1 MNFKWNNLKP
11 ACCAKWLVLPTVY
24 SDSLSYGEQLDKFC
38 YQLNQLIENNNILP
52 DFISEMIK
60 EYINSGAIGEVVRDI
75 LADYILN
82 VKYPPEGITPA
93 VGDGS
98 ADDTAAIQGCIDYA
112 AENGGVVY
120 FPYGSYLTQPLTMKD
135 DVSLFGFD
143 RYSTK
148 IVLKGG
154 ATNPLISGTV
164 ADLSIANLT
173 LDGNSGIQVNDVNV
187 VTITGTNVLF
197 TNLIIKDGYTLV
209 NYVGT
214 GGHFQIS
221 DVVFGN
227 AVEKCL
233 LTAGNADVQC
243 ENVVFNH
250 LSAVGGIS
258 VMDIGTDGGFF
269 NVKSVATCNKCIVV
283 GGNNNK
289 ISAIVENASIPVID
303 NGLQNNVEIFGI
315 SNKEFYSSDTTKEVN
330 GSYSKHI
337 GRTYTK
343 AVDGNSSESYGGNYN
358 KTVTGVTSETYNADK
373 TVTEENESITG
384 KKLIRNATDYSIN
397 ATNTVSFAGKDVVL
411 NPANALTYNKTP
423 ETINKFFK
431 SVPMKN
437 DDDVYNVLVEN
448 DLSLFTNG
456 WVTPQDYGA
465 KGDGVTDDT
474 EAFRNA
480 IEYCITNNKGL
491 YVPAVGLWNQEGGY
505 ILSKPLNI
513 DYPMVFICDPN
524 VLMNWKNAH
533 LNNDTTTTLGRNN
546 STKYESGYGVN
557 IDYGTYGGH
566 KGVYK
571 FGVLQG
577 DKNYTYPGGTVPSG
591 NYWTG
596 VRIANGDIIDF
607 NAVYISYWN
616 CGILVES
623 PVNYTANNRI
633 QFEVCDDC
641 QTGIK
646 LAPKNGNAIDVTEI
660 YFNTIGI
667 CKYGVYIES
676 DGDDSSSFS
685 RVNNLRLVGSQIYV
699 EYKNGG
705 NLFNASKFEE
715 SCVNGYFD
723 IRSLFNNRTSETT
736 KKTGDTSTWYGK
748 CVTGTQ
754 TISGNNDT
762 FGALDSTFI
771 IGVYNGPMKAGQPI
785 NINIGGWGNEIIN
798 KWQKFTG
805 IYDSPTTLILTPN
818 EAQFNGG
825 IGGCLPGR
833 SAYVQWTTDKS
844 YEVGDEV
851 KLYGYCMCLTA
862 SGVTPMNAE
871 EGENYALFDKIIKSD
886 TYSAGRQFFITLK
899 FREQVSKGYNFKFIV
914 KVLDIN

>member
-1 MNFKWNNLKP
+1 MSESWNNVKTVCCKP
-11 ACCAKWLVLPTVY
+11 WLVLPTVY
-24 SDSLSYGEQLDKFC
+24 SDALSYGEQLDKFC
-38 YQLNQLIENNNILP
+38 YSLNKVIENNNILP
-52 DFISEMIK
+52 EYVAEKIK
-60 EYINSGAIGEVVRDI
+60 EYISSGAIGEVVREI
-75 LADYILN
+75 LANYILN
-82 VKYPPEGITPA
+82 VKYPPKGIVPA

-98 ADDTAAIQGCIDYA
+98 ADDTEALQKCIDYA

-120 FPYGSYLTQPLTMKD
+120 FPYGSYLTQPLTMKNG
-135 DVSLFGFD
+135 VSLFGFD

-154 ATNPLISGTV
+154 ATKALLNGNGNN
-164 ADLSIANLT
+164 LSVCNLT
-173 LDGNSGIQVNDVNV
+173 LDGNSGIQINDVNV
-187 VTITGTNVLF
+187 VNMTGS
-197 TNLIIKDGYTLV
+197 NLMFNDLVIKDGYKLF
-209 NYVGT
+209 NFVGD
-214 GGHFQIS
+214 GHLQLSNI
-221 DVVFGN
+221 VFGN
-227 AVEKCL
+227 AVENCFTVDGNVIVQTNNL
-233 LTAGNADVQC
+233 LFTA
-243 ENVVFNH
+243 
-250 LSAVGGIS
+250 LSKVGGVS
-258 VMDIGTDGGFF
+258 VVDIRANGGNYDF
-269 NVKSVATCNKCIVV
+269 NSVAKCDTCMLISGNDNKVV
-283 GGNNNK
+283 ALIGGAN
-289 ISAIVENASIPVID
+289 EDYID
-303 NGLQNNVEIFGI
+303 TGEHNNVEIVGH
-315 SNKEFYSSDTTKEVN
+315 SQKKYYSGNVKKDANNSETTLQGNRSLHVVGNSTVAYNSDSTE
-330 GSYSKHI
+330 S
-337 GRTYTK
+337 
-343 AVDGNSSESYGGNYN
+343 VDGNKSEI
-358 KTVTGVTSETYNADK
+358 VTGVTTETYKDTK
-373 TVTEENESITG
+373 TVNGTVITENV
-384 KKLIRNATDYSIN
+384 KKKNVNGDDI
-397 ATNTVSFAGKDVVL
+397 VL
-411 NPANALTYNKTP
+411 SPTEPLTYNKTLN
-423 ETINKFFK
+423 TVNKFFK

-437 DDDVYNVLVEN
+437 ADGVYNVLIEN

-480 IEYCITNNKGL
+480 IEYCITHNKVL
-491 YVPAVGLWNQEGGY
+491 YVPSVGLWNQEGGY

-533 LNNDTTTTLGRNN
+533 LNTNEITSVGRNG

-623 PVNYTANNRI
+623 PVTYTANNRI

-646 LAPKNGNAIDVTEI
+646 LAPKNENAIDATEI

-676 DGDDSSSFS
+676 DGNDSSSFS

-723 IRSLFNNRTSETT
+723 IMCLFNNRSQETT

-762 FGALDSTFI
+762 FGAHDSTFN
-771 IGVYNGPMKAGQPI
+771 IGVYNGPMTAGQPI

-798 KWQKFTG
+798 KWQKFHGT
-805 IYDSPTTLILTPN
+805 YDAPATLILTAN

-833 SAYVQWTTDKS
+833 SAWVQWTTDKS
-844 YEVGDEV
+844 YEAGEEV
-851 KLYGYCMCLTA
+851 TLYGYCMCLTA

-886 TYSAGRQFFITLK
+886 TYSAGRQFFIKLK
-899 FREQVSKGYNFKFIV
+899 FRQQVAIGYNFKFIV
-914 KVLDIN
+914 KALDIN